1 MSDLKRSAK
10 IMKLPDYDV
19 VLWHKSPSSTP
30 DLFTRIVS
38 ESKKEPYESS
48 EYQGYRDIHWG
59 FSTSSDA
66 ISFAE
71 GLLGLAALD
80 DVTKLTIIG
89 ANDASIGRKV
99 YKDTMTSAR
108 K

>member
-1 MSDLKRSAK
+1 
-10 IMKLPDYDV
+10 MKLPDYDV

-30 DLFTRIVS
+30 DLFARIIS
-38 ESKKEPYESS
+38 ESKKEPDESS
-48 EYQGYRDIHWG
+48 EHDGYRDIHWG
-59 FSTSSDA
+59 FSISSDA

-71 GLLGLAALD
+71 GLLRFAALD
-80 DVTKLTIIG
+80 DVTKLTIVG

-99 YKDTMTSAR
+99 YKDTMASLR